1 MNIGA
6 QDRSARNRCGLR
18 EIDPDDGAAPGASS
32 DALDGDLRPA
42 ARRTAELDH
51 PAARQQQPETVVQF
65 DQFEGRAR
73 AVAEPPCLRDIG
85 VVQLTRQPLGR

>member
-6 QDRSARNRCGLR
+6 QDRGACNRRGLR
-18 EIDPDDGAAPGASS
+18 EIHPDDNAARA

-42 ARRTAELDH
+42 ARRTAEIDH

-65 DQFEGRAR
+65 D
-73 AVAEPPCLRDIG
+73 
-85 VVQLTRQPLGR
+85 